1 MCPHDVTP
9 FDLSEI
15 MFQRYLFNLPLIFCC
30 ICLAFLS
37 ASGAVVGDEL
47 PGCTVIGGNNII
59 GHHAVV
65 GVKCQ
70 DLKYKVCA
78 FVCEREILITSLD
91 CCSPNLVMWSVFL
104 V

>member
-1 MCPHDVTP
+1 MC
-9 FDLSEI
+9 
-15 MFQRYLFNLPLIFCC
+15 Q
-30 ICLAFLS
+30 FLS

-47 PGCTVIGGNNII
+47 LGYTVIEGNNII

-78 FVCEREILITSLD
+78 FV
-91 CCSPNLVMWSVFL
+91 
-104 V
+104 